1 MLLFNYMLQNKDRY
15 NFEREYFLI
24 DVIKIKFKKQNKKNV
39 LISFSYIQSKNT

>member
-24 DVIKIKFKKQNKKNV
+24 DGIKIKFKKQN
-39 LISFSYIQSKNT
+39 